1 MYNSSFF
8 FWQSEYL
15 GEIYAFFLELERRAS
30 QSDTSL
36 DGTDDSDPTTDG
48 DSTDYYGSTTDNDDD
63 SETDTDDS
71 DDGPGDGRDMA
82 FMQYP
87 KSVIVD
93 ALVKKPFI
101 PKRSSALK
109 PEEIYKPFNFG
120 QGKAPKAARLREG
133 ARKLVLPSQ
142 LGQKVSFVE
151 FALSRSNKQA
161 KPEQEVAQMTKLSR
175 AELFKEFSLRRQAAR
190 GILTAP
196 PPKQAVFRPF
206 KMYSDKRMSRRQRRR
221 RPGFKLAVD
230 EEELHKAIAEARSQ
244 MDGLVRLLL

>member
-1 MYNSSFF
+1 M
-8 FWQSEYL
+8 
-15 GEIYAFFLELERRAS
+15 ERRTS
-30 QSDTSL
+30 ETDTS
-36 DGTDDSDPTTDG
+36 DATDYDDDTDTG
-48 DSTDYYGSTTDNDDD
+48 GGGSSDYYGSTTDD
-63 SETDTDDS
+63 DDS
-71 DDGPGDGRDMA
+71 DDSDDDSDGRGGGRDMA
-82 FMQYP
+82 YMQYQ

-101 PKRSSALK
+101 PKKSAALK
-109 PEEIYKPFNFG
+109 PEEIYQPFNFG
-120 QGKAPKAARLREG
+120 KGKAPKAARLREG
-133 ARKLVLPSQ
+133 AKKLVLPSQ

-161 KPEQEVAQMTKLSR
+161 KTDMETAPLSKMSR
-175 AELFKEFSLRRQAAR
+175 TELFKEFSLRRQAAR

-230 EEELHKAIAEARSQ
+230 ETELQKAISEARSQ
-244 MDGLVRLLL
+244 MDGLVCNFTCTLVLHLTLLLSRG